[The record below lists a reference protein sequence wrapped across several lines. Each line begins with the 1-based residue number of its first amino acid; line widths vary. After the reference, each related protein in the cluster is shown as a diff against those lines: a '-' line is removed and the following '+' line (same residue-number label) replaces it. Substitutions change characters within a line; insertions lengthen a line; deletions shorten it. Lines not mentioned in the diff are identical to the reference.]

1 MTVKQIMEVENKIHE
16 LKMEAF
22 RTVIKGNPN
31 KDGANLD
38 DVEIYESLCNIEKEV
53 FDLREWLAF
62 KEKYN
67 V

>member
-22 RTVIKGNPN
+22 RTVIK
-31 KDGANLD
+31 DGSTADDAN
-38 DVEIYESLCNIEKEV
+38 IYVRLCEIEKEV
-53 FDLREWLAF
+53 FDLREWLVF

>member
-1 MTVKQIMEVENKIHE
+1 MTAKQIMEIEDKIHE

-22 RTVIKGNPN
+22 RTVIKGSAV

-38 DVEIYESLCNIEKEV
+38 DVEIYEKLCNIEKEI
-53 FDLREWLAF
+53 FELREWMAF

>member
-1 MTVKQIMEVENKIHE
+1 MTVKQIMEIEDKIHE

-22 RTVIKGNPN
+22 RTMVKGNPSR
-31 KDGANLD
+31 D
-38 DVEIYESLCNIEKEV
+38 DMKIYESLCDIEKEI
-53 FDLREWLAF
+53 FEFREWLAF

>member
-1 MTVKQIMEVENKIHE
+1 MTAKRIMEIENEIHE

-22 RTVIKGNPN
+22 RTVIK
-31 KDGANLD
+31 DGSSSD
-38 DVEIYESLCNIEKEV
+38 DVKIYDSLCSIEKEV
-53 FDLREWLAF
+53 FEFREWLAF

>member
-1 MTVKQIMEVENKIHE
+1 MTAKQIMEVENKIHD

-22 RTVIKGNPN
+22 RTVIK
-31 KDGANLD
+31 DGSTADDANILIRLND
-38 DVEIYESLCNIEKEV
+38 IEKEL
-53 FDLREWLAF
+53 FDLREWLVF

>member
-1 MTVKQIMEVENKIHE
+1 MTVKQIMEIEDKINE

-22 RTVIKGNPN
+22 RTVIKGSAD

-38 DVEIYESLCNIEKEV
+38 DVEIYEKLCNIEKEV
-53 FDLREWLAF
+53 FEFREWMAF

>member
-1 MTVKQIMEVENKIHE
+1 MTVKQIMEIEDKIHD

-22 RTVIKGNPN
+22 RTVIKGSAM

-38 DVEIYESLCNIEKEV
+38 DVEIYEKLCNIEKEV
-53 FDLREWLAF
+53 FEFREWMAF

>member
-1 MTVKQIMEVENKIHE
+1 MTVKQIMEAENKIPE

-53 FDLREWLAF
+53 FELREWLVF

>member
-1 MTVKQIMEVENKIHE
+1 MTAKQIMEVENKIHE

-53 FDLREWLAF
+53 FELREWLVF

>member
-1 MTVKQIMEVENKIHE
+1 MTAKQIMEIENEIHE

-22 RTVIKGNPN
+22 RTVIKGSAV

-38 DVEIYESLCNIEKEV
+38 DVEIYERLCNIEKEV
-53 FDLREWLAF
+53 FEFREWLAF

>member
-1 MTVKQIMEVENKIHE
+1 MTVKQIMEIENQIHE

-38 DVEIYESLCNIEKEV
+38 DVEIYEKLCNIEKEV
-53 FDLREWLAF
+53 FEFREWLAF

>member
-1 MTVKQIMEVENKIHE
+1 MTVKQIMEIENKIHE

-22 RTVIKGNPN
+22 RAVIKGSAD

-38 DVEIYESLCNIEKEV
+38 DVEIYEKLCNIEKEV
-53 FDLREWLAF
+53 FEFREWMAF

>member
-1 MTVKQIMEVENKIHE
+1 MTVKQIMEVENKIRE

-38 DVEIYESLCNIEKEV
+38 DVEIYESPCNIEKEV
-53 FDLREWLAF
+53 FELREWLVF